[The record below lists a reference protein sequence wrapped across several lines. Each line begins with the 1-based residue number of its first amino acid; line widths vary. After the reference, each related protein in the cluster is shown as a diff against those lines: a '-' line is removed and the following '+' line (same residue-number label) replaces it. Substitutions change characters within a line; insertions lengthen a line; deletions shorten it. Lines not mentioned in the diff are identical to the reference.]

1 MKKEPNFLLSPTL
14 GNLYVFSNN
23 LSRLLPIFT
32 VLQRGDERQKYGVI
46 EDSNKKAER
55 LYSPGNTLYMCSS
68 FDNNP
73 EIFVR
78 KEIYAPKLFI
88 VRVRTVL
95 LWRRRRDSNPRDVSI
110 KRFSRPP
117 RYDRFDTPPRL
128 CRRIAP
134 NTLCVSPTFRRVYY
148 TFYS

>member
-14 GNLYVFSNN
+14 GIIKVFSNN

-55 LYSPGNTLYMCSS
+55 FYSPGNMFYMCSS
-68 FDNNP
+68 FNNNS
-73 EIFVR
+73 EIFMR

-95 LWRRRRDSNPRDVSI
+95 LWRRSQYFCTHP
-110 KRFSRPP
+110 
-117 RYDRFDTPPRL
+117 
-128 CRRIAP
+128 
-134 NTLCVSPTFRRVYY
+134 
-148 TFYS
+148 